1 MENSTSCSSSSS
13 PLTRRVRQSSQW
25 RQRSRVSV
33 TSLVAPQDS
42 QRTASGTVSISSA
55 APAAGVPRL
64 LTGKA
69 FLSSAI
75 STPAS
80 GPPTRRIRLTARA
93 TSSRQSES
101 SCMGFRLAVG
111 YEAAEQGQRL
121 ARITRIEPL
130 YRIAHVHEH
139 VIAGRDV
146 AVLQQE
152 QAYLALDTTGLAVR
166 TVAVDGGDLH
176 GYAEAHTRCRPR

>member
-25 RQRSRVSV
+25 RQRSRLSV

-69 FLSSAI
+69 FSTSA
-75 STPAS
+75 
-80 GPPTRRIRLTARA
+80 
-93 TSSRQSES
+93 RQSES
-101 SCMGFRLAVG
+101 SCMGFCLAVG

-139 VIAGRDV
+139 VI
-146 AVLQQE
+146 
-152 QAYLALDTTGLAVR
+152 
-166 TVAVDGGDLH
+166 
-176 GYAEAHTRCRPR
+176 